1 MCPDSSEGES
11 MVRILLRFS
20 EQIVE
25 EPIVSQIILDLK
37 VPINIITAHVN
48 SKGGEVLAQVPD
60 AALDQIVAAFRKKGV
75 TVSVPKLI
83 EVDTEKCFS
92 CGSCVALCPM
102 EAITQAEDRSIV
114 FNKEKCV
121 GSTCSAC
128 VDACPARAITSVKQ
142 INHELAA
149 NVSLQKETGKKR

>member
-1 MCPDSSEGES
+1 

-25 EPIVSQIILDLK
+25 EPIISRIILELK

-48 SKGGEVLAQVPD
+48 SKGGEVLAEVSD
-60 AALDQIVAAFRKKGV
+60 EAMEKIVKAFRKKGV

-83 EVDTEKCFS
+83 EVDTEKCIS
-92 CGSCVALCPM
+92 CGSCVALCPV
-102 EAITQAEDRSIV
+102 EAITLDSDASII
-114 FNKEKCV
+114 FDKEKCV

-142 INHELAA
+142 NNHELGNNAR
-149 NVSLQKETGKKR
+149 LKGKTGKK